1 MSAVE
6 LNLDR
11 LESGRSTLE
20 FDAVL
25 VREDQVLQ
33 GQRVEGF
40 SARVRGELDVESMD
54 HKILVHGGFSATREL
69 LCDRCGEPFD
79 LEYPVEVEVLILRQ
93 PGRGT
98 DANLGQE
105 VGEGDNWVIHQQQ
118 GVVDLT
124 EALLEAVVLDV
135 PQHVVHPEHDELV
148 SLSVGDDQEAEP
160 SDDEAEEIDPR
171 WDALRKLRDDANDD
185 SGPVRN

>member
-1 MSAVE
+1 MSPAI
-6 LNLDR
+6 DGR
-11 LESGRSTLE
+11 LELYTPE
-20 FDAVL
+20 QIVA
-25 VREDQVLQ
+25 
-33 GQRVEGF
+33 QRRFIE
-40 SARVRGELDVESMD
+40 
-54 HKILVHGGFSATREL
+54 
-69 LCDRCGEPFD
+69 
-79 LEYPVEVEVLILRQ
+79 
-93 PGRGT
+93 
-98 DANLGQE
+98 
-105 VGEGDNWVIHQQQ
+105 EGDNWVIHQQQ